1 MTEDVNALLRKCGYP
16 GMKVLEFGFD
26 SRDGGDYRP
35 HGYPVN
41 SIAYVGTHDNE
52 PVNGWMATAAPE
64 DVARAVRYLNLT
76 KQEGYHWGMM
86 RGIWASAA
94 ELSIVQAQDLLGLGH
109 EARMNTP
116 STLGGNWCWRAK
128 RGAFNDR
135 LAAKLHDLTELYGR
149 LPE

>member
-1 MTEDVNALLRKCGYP
+1 M
-16 GMKVLEFGFD
+16 
-26 SRDGGDYRP
+26 
-35 HGYPVN
+35 N

-135 LAAKLHDLTELYGR
+135 LAVKLHDLTELYGR